1 MIDISKLLMIYSIGS
16 VISIIN
22 LKLLFHYN
30 RSVIFKYYYC
40 VPTSN
45 IQSYSSMYRYCIS
58 NAPSLSFVN

>member
-1 MIDISKLLMIYSIGS
+1 MIDNSKLLIIYSIGS
-16 VISIIN
+16 VIPIIN
-22 LKLLFHYN
+22 LQLLFHY

-45 IQSYSSMYRYCIS
+45 VHSYSSMYRYCIS